1 MLKDKEVLT
10 SHVLC
15 FLVDFSKMYFFW
27 ALLLWQKHPEKGLE
41 WSFAQ
46 SYLDILYV
54 SIICNFRSHE
64 PFMFCISVK
73 RITKTYLFP
82 GTTRS
87 FLKLGLQKG
96 TIFCFLI
103 LMGKRTHNLQDFHLD
118 LWGCSH
124 EGVRFLV
131 LSLKQTSWT
140 WKGLLRRGIMLLN
153 LVILME
159 KVQNCFYFLVL

>member
-1 MLKDKEVLT
+1 MA

-27 ALLLWQKHPEKGLE
+27 VLPLWQKHPEKGLE

-46 SYLDILYV
+46 SHLDILYV
-54 SIICNFRSHE
+54 SIICNFRNHE
-64 PFMFCISVK
+64 PFMSLISVK
-73 RITKTYLFP
+73 RITKSYLCP

-96 TIFCFLI
+96 TISCFHI
-103 LMGKRTHNLQDFHLD
+103 LMGKQTHNLQD
-118 LWGCSH
+118 LWGCSQ

-131 LSLKQTSWT
+131 LSLKQASWA
-140 WKGLLRRGIMLLN
+140 WKGLLRRGTMLLK

-159 KVQNCFYFLVL
+159 KVQNGFYFLVP